1 MILVLG
7 GAGYIGS
14 HVVKRLL
21 NEGYKLLVVDDLST
35 GHREAVDKRAKF
47 VQGNIAD
54 SNLLD
59 HLFTSYRIQA
69 VMHFAANCLVGESV
83 FDPLK
88 YYENNVG
95 NTLVLLKAIIKHRI
109 KKFIFS
115 STCATYG
122 IPNTTFIDETCWTL
136 PVNPYGRSKLMV
148 EQIIQD
154 YSKAYGLSYV
164 ILRYFNVAGADD
176 SGQIGEAHNPETHL
190 IPNILLHLLGKSKS
204 IEVFGHDFNTPDG
217 TCVRDY
223 IHVLDVANAH
233 LLALKNVINNEFI
246 TKVYNLG
253 NNQGHSVMQVIQM
266 CESITGKTAVVEFKD
281 KRRGDPACLVASSKK
296 IQKELGWKAF
306 YSLED
311 MIRSAWN
318 WHKQN
323 PNGFQ

>member
-14 HVVKRLL
+14 HVVKNLL
-21 NEGYKLLVVDDLST
+21 NEGLEVLVVDNLST
-35 GHREAVDKRAKF
+35 GHLEAVDKRAGF
-47 VQGNIAD
+47 VQANIGD
-54 SNLLD
+54 PDLLEK
-59 HLFTSYRIQA
+59 LFTNYPIQV

-83 FDPLK
+83 FEPLK

-95 NTLVLLKAIIKHRI
+95 NTLVLLKAMIQHGI

-122 IPNTTFIDETCWTL
+122 IPNATFIDETCRTS
-136 PVNPYGRSKLMV
+136 PVNPYGYSKLMV
-148 EQIIQD
+148 EQMIQD
-154 YSKAYGLSYV
+154 YSKAYGLSY
-164 ILRYFNVAGADD
+164 ISFRYFNVAGADD
-176 SGQIGEAHNPETHL
+176 SGQIGEDHDPETHL

-204 IEVFGHDFNTPDG
+204 IGVFGQDFATSDG

-233 LLALKNVINNEFI
+233 LLALKNLKNNEFI
-246 TKVYNLG
+246 TKIYNLG
-253 NNQGHSVMQVIQM
+253 NNQGYSVRQVIQM
-266 CESITGKTAVVEFKD
+266 CERITGKMAVVEFKD
-281 KRRGDPACLVASSKK
+281 RRMGDPPCLVASSQK
-296 IQKELGWKAF
+296 IQEELGWKAV

-323 PNGFQ
+323 PNGF